1 MKIRDRNRYIEFE
14 VPVDIFSLSEIEK
27 NITFNY
33 TKNLLVELVN
43 KQLPMNK
50 DRLGVLKEII
60 STSISISEQNE
71 EYEVA
76 YVLNEI
82 KKLLNEEPNR

>member
-1 MKIRDRNRYIEFE
+1 MRIRDRNKYIEFE
-14 VPVDIFSLSEIEK
+14 VPVDIFSLTDIEK
-27 NITFNY
+27 NIAFNY
-33 TKNLLVELVN
+33 TKNLLVDLVN

-60 STSISISEQNE
+60 ETSISISEQNE
-71 EYEVA
+71 EYEVC

-82 KKLLNEEPNR
+82 KKLLNAQPD

>member
-1 MKIRDRNRYIEFE
+1 MRIRDKNRYIEFE
-14 VPVDIFSLSEIEK
+14 VPMDIFLLSDEEK
-27 NITFNY
+27 HIAFNY

-60 STSISISEQNE
+60 STSINISEQNE
-71 EYEVA
+71 EYEVC

-82 KKLLNEEPNR
+82 KKLLNAQPN